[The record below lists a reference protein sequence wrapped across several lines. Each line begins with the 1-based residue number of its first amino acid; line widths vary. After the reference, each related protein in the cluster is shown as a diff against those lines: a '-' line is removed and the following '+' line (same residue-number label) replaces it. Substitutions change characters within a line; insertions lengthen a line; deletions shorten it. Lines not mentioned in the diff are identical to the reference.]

1 MMIIGLG
8 IDICDISRIESTLS
22 KFGDKFKRRCFTK
35 NEILKCNNVKNNSA
49 CFAKR
54 FASKEAVAK
63 ALGTGINQGVNWKN
77 IEIINLKSGKPE
89 VFLYGQA
96 TIKLKQLLPENMK
109 AKISISISDEKGL
122 AQSLVIIEA
131 I

>member
-1 MMIIGLG
+1 MIIGLG
-8 IDICDISRIESTLS
+8 IDICEIRRIESTLS
-22 KFGDKFKRRCFTK
+22 KYGDKFKRRCFTK
-35 NEILKCNNVKNNSA
+35 NEILKCNNVKNSAA
-49 CFAKR
+49 CFSKR

-89 VFLYGQA
+89 VLLHGKAY
-96 TIKLKQLLPENMK
+96 IRLEQLLPKNMK
-109 AKISISISDEKGL
+109 SKISITISDEKGL

>member
-1 MMIIGLG
+1 MIVGLG
-8 IDICDISRIESTLS
+8 IDICDIKRIENTLG
-22 KFGDKFKRRCFTK
+22 KYGDKFKRRCFTK
-35 NEILKCNNVKNNSA
+35 LEILKCNKVKNCSA

-54 FASKEAVAK
+54 FAAKEATAK

-77 IEIINLKSGKPE
+77 IEIINFDSGKPK
-89 VFLYGQA
+89 VILHGQA
-96 TIKLKQLLPENMK
+96 NVKLKQLLPKDMK
-109 AKISISISDEKGL
+109 SKISITISDEKGL

>member
-1 MMIIGLG
+1 MIIGLG
-8 IDICDISRIESTLS
+8 IDICDIKRIENTLG
-22 KFGDKFKRRCFTK
+22 KYGDKFKRRCFTK
-35 NEILKCNNVKNNSA
+35 KEIIKCNKVKNCSA

-54 FASKEAVAK
+54 FAAKEATAK

-77 IEIINLKSGKPE
+77 IEIINFDSGKPK
-89 VFLYGQA
+89 VILHGQA
-96 TIKLKQLLPENMK
+96 NVKLKQLLPKDMK
-109 AKISISISDEKGL
+109 SKISITISDEKGL

>member
-1 MMIIGLG
+1 MIVGLG
-8 IDICDISRIESTLS
+8 IDICEIKRIESTLA
-22 KFGDKFKRRCFTK
+22 KYGDKFKRRCFTY
-35 NEILKCNNVKNNSA
+35 NEILKCNKVKNSAA

-89 VFLYGQA
+89 VFLYDQA
-96 TIKLKQLLPENMK
+96 SIVLEQLLPKNMI

-131 I
+131 M

>member
-1 MMIIGLG
+1 MIVGLG
-8 IDICDISRIESTLS
+8 IDICDIKRIENTLT
-22 KFGDKFKRRCFTK
+22 KYGDKFKRRCFTEK
-35 NEILKCNNVKNNSA
+35 EISRCNKVKNCSA

-54 FASKEAVAK
+54 FASKEATAK

-77 IEIINLKSGKPE
+77 IEIINFNSGKPKII
-89 VFLYGQA
+89 LHGQA
-96 TIKLKQLLPENMK
+96 NVKLKKLLPKNMK
-109 AKISISISDEKGL
+109 PKISITITDEKGL

>member
-1 MMIIGLG
+1 MIIGLG
-8 IDICDISRIESTLS
+8 IDVCEISRIEKTLS
-22 KFGDKFKRRCFTK
+22 KYGDKFKRRCFTST
-35 NEILKCNNVKNNSA
+35 EIFRCNNIKNSSA
-49 CFAKR
+49 CYAKR

-89 VFLYGQA
+89 VILHGKA
-96 TIKLKQLLPENMK
+96 NVKLKSLLPKNTNS
-109 AKISISISDEKGL
+109 KISITISDEKGL